1 MSTTWKCAVAAL
13 TLLAGCD
20 GGGTTDGGTG
30 GGVGGGS
37 GGGGG
42 GVQVATVEVTPATV
56 SLTAG
61 QTQQL
66 TAVAKDSTGATLS
79 GRTFTWASSATGVA
93 TVDATGL
100 VSAVAGGMANL
111 TASTGGVTSSP
122 VAVAVTSGGNTVG
135 PAGGTLSFLGGA
147 VVMTFPAGA
156 LASETAITVTVS
168 TGTTPSYPKF
178 VPNTHYD
185 FGPDGLTFA
194 QPVTVAVRYDPVD
207 VPADV
212 RSEWLQLSKLVG
224 PNWYPETSTVDTTA
238 HTVTAQVRGF
248 SPWAVTTFPGQL
260 KLIRFP
266 DNGAKGEALD
276 FFVTSMDTDG
286 QGNVVIAGQT
296 RVTVDGVTAVQG
308 GSDVM
313 VSKYGT
319 AFAPLWVKQLGTAGI
334 DGAQS
339 VGITG
344 TGNIGVGGVTTGAFA
359 GTAPTLG
366 SATFI
371 TSLTA
376 GGQTRA
382 GWPVQ
387 EDILPSFGD
396 AVVQLAGTATD
407 SFVLQ
412 GQMDSSQAA
421 RAYLA
426 SYDSGGNRLGRSP
439 IDVGAPG
446 NIANSSGGIA
456 LNSLGVYAL
465 VQTNFI
471 STPNPEW
478 TGWGL
483 TALDSSGM
491 TRPGWPMHQGETIT
505 GRPWAV
511 AADAL
516 GNVYVASDAATYSSR
531 GQMRISSFTP
541 DGMPRTGWPVEFDA
555 GRNGEI
561 RSMAV
566 DVTGNL
572 YVAGLTDLALAGT
585 NAGQTDVFV
594 TSFTNSGQL
603 RANWPVQ
610 FGTPGKEYMVRL
622 VVDPTGAVVLAGRLD
637 VRMAQSPEGN
647 DWFIARLRAR

>member
-1 MSTTWKCAVAAL
+1 MAAL